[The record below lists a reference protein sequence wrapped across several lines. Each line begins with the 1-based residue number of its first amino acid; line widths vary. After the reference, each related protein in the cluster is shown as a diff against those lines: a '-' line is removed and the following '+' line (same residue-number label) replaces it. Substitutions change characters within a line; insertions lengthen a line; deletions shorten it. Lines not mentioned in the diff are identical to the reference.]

1 LPWVATVRER
11 GVVAGNDNPCGL
23 LVNYRLTLS
32 TPVPRVRLP
41 SIPIFFAPN
50 KQAKECQDR

>member
-1 LPWVATVRER
+1 VATVRER

-41 SIPIFFAPN
+41 SIPIFLAPN